1 MQPVWFSRDASHS
14 FSPSS
19 HTSQNKN
26 SLSLSITCLQRYSL
40 RQAWF
45 LAFTSCVCLLWV
57 SVGCGLVMVWS
68 SGRIFGSF
76 SLQFCH
82 TWTGTIVHLQWY
94 PLSSS
99 SHTAM
104 QHLFFPSGF
113 VFVVVFCLWPVKIC
127 VWCSSSFPVH
137 NSLSCHALYPELSLC
152 HLSWLKIIVSQFG
165 NLFTVGHVNLSR
177 CVLTYIHGE
186 NAGRHSLWPHVRFHA
201 LLLDVRIN
209 QQNEGNR
216 LCGSSV
222 VILTVS
228 HLSQAAA
235 SCKCGLV

>member
-19 HTSQNKN
+19 HNSQNKK

-127 VWCSSSFPVH
+127 FFFPCSQLVE
-137 NSLSCHALYPELSLC
+137 LSCTISWIIFVSFELIENYS
-152 HLSWLKIIVSQFG
+152 
-165 NLFTVGHVNLSR
+165 FT
-177 CVLTYIHGE
+177 I
-186 NAGRHSLWPHVRFHA
+186 W
-201 LLLDVRIN
+201 
-209 QQNEGNR
+209 
-216 LCGSSV
+216 
-222 VILTVS
+222 
-228 HLSQAAA
+228 
-235 SCKCGLV
+235 